1 MTRVLRPLGTGL
13 AMVLLMTAV
22 LGLLYPLAMTG
33 VLQGLFPSKADGSLV
48 RVDGTVVGTDLAG
61 QVFTSPAYFHSRPSA
76 TTPPYDPSAT
86 TFANLGPNTVALR
99 DAVRANIA
107 ASLKLERPYN
117 PGLTAA
123 DLPVDMVTTSGSGVD
138 PDITPANA
146 LLQSHRIAMVR
157 SIGRDRVVQ
166 LIAAQTAGRSL
177 GFLGQPRVNVL
188 RLNIALDRLAGPP
201 PRGIR

>member
-13 AMVLLMTAV
+13 AMVVLMTAV

-33 VLQGLFPSKADGSLV
+33 VLQGLFPGKADGSLV

-61 QVFTSPAYFHSRPSA
+61 QEFTSPQYFHSRPSA
-76 TTPPYDPSAT
+76 TTPAYNPSAT

-99 DAVRANIA
+99 DAVTANIA
-107 ASLKLERPYN
+107 AALRLERPYN

-138 PDITPANA
+138 PDITVANA
-146 LLQSHRIAMVR
+146 RLQANRIAALR
-157 SIGRDRVVQ
+157 GLRRDEVDL
-166 LIAAQTAGRSL
+166 LIDDHTTGRSL

-188 RLNIALDRLAGPP
+188 RLNIALDGLAGAPAAP
-201 PRGIR
+201 

>member
-13 AMVLLMTAV
+13 AMVALMTAV

-33 VLQGLFPSKADGSLV
+33 VLQGLFPAKADGSLV
-48 RVDGTVVGTDLAG
+48 RVDGAVVGTDLAG

-76 TTPPYDPSAT
+76 TTPAYDPSAT
-86 TFANLGPNTVALR
+86 TFANLGPNTIALK
-99 DAVRANIA
+99 DAVDANIA
-107 ASLKLERPYN
+107 AALTLERPFT

-146 LLQSHRIAMVR
+146 RLQANRIAAVR
-157 SIGRDRVVQ
+157 GLSRDEVDL
-166 LIAAQTAGRSL
+166 LIDDHTEGRSL

-188 RLNIALDRLAGPP
+188 RLNIALDQLAGAPEA
-201 PRGIR
+201 R

>member
-13 AMVLLMTAV
+13 AMVVLMTAA

-33 VLQGLFPSKADGSLV
+33 VIHGLFPAKADGSLV

-61 QVFTSPAYFHSRPSA
+61 QAFTSPAYFHSRPSA

-86 TFANLGPNTVALR
+86 TFANLGPNTIALKT
-99 DAVRANIA
+99 AVDANIA
-107 ASLKLERPYN
+107 AALTLERPYD

-157 SIGRDRVVQ
+157 SIGRDRVVH
-166 LIAAQTAGRSL
+166 LIAAHTAGRSL

-188 RLNIALDRLAGPP
+188 RLNIALDRLAGAQVA
-201 PRGIR
+201 R

>member
-1 MTRVLRPLGTGL
+1 MTRALRPLGTGL
-13 AMVLLMTAV
+13 AMVALMTAV

-33 VLQGLFPSKADGSLV
+33 VLQGLFPAKADGSLV
-48 RVDGTVVGTDLAG
+48 RVDGAVVGTDLAG

-76 TTPPYDPSAT
+76 TTPAYNPSAT
-86 TFANLGPNTVALR
+86 TFANLGPNNIALK
-99 DAVRANIA
+99 DAVDANIA
-107 ASLKLERPYN
+107 AALTLERPYD

-146 LLQSHRIAMVR
+146 RLQANRIAAVR
-157 SIGRDRVVQ
+157 GLSRDEVDL
-166 LIAAQTAGRSL
+166 LIDDHTAGRSL

-188 RLNIALDRLAGPP
+188 RLNIALDQLAGAPGA
-201 PRGIR
+201 R

>member
-33 VLQGLFPSKADGSLV
+33 VLQGLFPDEADGSLV
-48 RVDGTVVGTDLAG
+48 RVDGAVVGTDLAG
-61 QVFTSPAYFHSRPSA
+61 QVFTSPQYFHTRPSA
-76 TTPPYDPSAT
+76 TTPAYNPSAT
-86 TFANLGPNTVALR
+86 TFANLGPNTVALE
-99 DAVRANIA
+99 DAVKANIDA
-107 ASLKLERPYN
+107 ALELERPYN

-146 LLQSHRIAMVR
+146 LLQADRIAATR
-157 SIGRDRVVQ
+157 SIERGAVVQ
-166 LIAAQTAGRSL
+166 LIELNTTGRTFGL
-177 GFLGQPRVNVL
+177 FGQPRVNVL
-188 RLNIALDRLAGPP
+188 RLNIALDRLAGRPET
-201 PRGIR
+201 R

>member
-1 MTRVLRPLGTGL
+1 
-13 AMVLLMTAV
+13 MVLLMTVA
-22 LGLLYPLAMTG
+22 LGLLYPLAMAG
-33 VLQGLFPSKADGSLV
+33 VVQGLFPAKADGSLV

-61 QVFTSPAYFHSRPSA
+61 QVFTSPQYFHSRPSA

-86 TFANLGPNTVALR
+86 TFANLGPNTIALR
-99 DAVRANIA
+99 DAVRANIDA
-107 ASLKLERPYN
+107 ALTLERPYD

-138 PDITPANA
+138 PDISPANA
-146 LLQSHRIAMVR
+146 LVQSDRIAAVR
-157 SIGRDRVVQ
+157 SLGRDTVVHV
-166 LIAAQTAGRSL
+166 IEKHTTGRSL

-201 PRGIR
+201 EAR

>member
-13 AMVLLMTAV
+13 GMVLLMTVA

-33 VLQGLFPSKADGSLV
+33 VIQGLFPAEADGSLV

-61 QVFTSPAYFHSRPSA
+61 QAFTSPLYFHSRPSA
-76 TTPPYDPSAT
+76 TTPAYDPSAT
-86 TFANLGPNTVALR
+86 TFANLGPNNIALE
-99 DAVRANIA
+99 DAVTANIDA
-107 ASLKLERPYN
+107 ALELERPYN

-123 DLPVDMVTTSGSGVD
+123 GLPVDMVTTSGSGVD

-146 LLQSHRIAMVR
+146 LVQSHRIAAVR
-157 SIGRDRVVQ
+157 SIEHRLVVQ
-166 LIAAQTAGRSL
+166 LIREHTTGRGL

-188 RLNIALDRLAGPP
+188 RLNIALDQLAGPP
-201 PRGIR
+201 EAR

>member
-13 AMVLLMTAV
+13 AMVALMTAV

-33 VLQGLFPSKADGSLV
+33 VLQGLFPAKADGSLV
-48 RVDGTVVGTDLAG
+48 RVDGAVVGTDLAG

-76 TTPPYDPSAT
+76 TTPAYNPSAT
-86 TFANLGPNTVALR
+86 TFANLGPNTIALK
-99 DAVRANIA
+99 DAVDANIA
-107 ASLKLERPYN
+107 AALTLERPFT

-146 LLQSHRIAMVR
+146 RLQANRIAAVR
-157 SIGRDRVVQ
+157 GLSRDEVDL
-166 LIAAQTAGRSL
+166 LIDDHTEGRSL

-188 RLNIALDRLAGPP
+188 RLNIALDQLAGAPEA
-201 PRGIR
+201 R